1 MSAAPPPP
9 APGPWRVLCR
19 VLAETPAVRRVAWI
33 LAGGAAVTLGVQ
45 LAFDTAGRPGPAPI
59 LELLSVL
66 FAVAGAALAA
76 LTLKL
81 HGERE
86 GPGLDEALL
95 ALPALGMT
103 AGVLLGLAAGV
114 CLARAVL
121 GRPWTL
127 VPAAL
132 FLGIV
137 VLAAR
142 TVTRATRQLW
152 ERARAEAEAASR
164 ARAAAA
170 EAHLAA
176 LRAQLDP
183 HFLFNALNTIAALV
197 ATDARAAEATVE
209 NLSEVLRR
217 TLERSRRST
226 GTVREEVEHVA
237 AYLAVERQRWGEA
250 LCVEWR
256 VPAETLDLPLPPMTL
271 QPLVENAVKHGTG
284 AKIGGG
290 TIRIEAE
297 RADGA
302 LRLAVADDG
311 PGFVPRHA
319 ERTGLGNLRE
329 RLAALYGDAASL
341 TVEPAASGARV
352 VLEIPVPPA
361 SPA

>member
-1 MSAAPPPP
+1 MSSIRRDRE
-9 APGPWRVLCR
+9 PGPWRILGR
-19 VLAETPAVRRVAWI
+19 VMAEAPAVRRAAWL
-33 LAGGAAVTLGVQ
+33 LAGGAAATLGLQ
-45 LAFDTAGRPGPAPI
+45 LALDTAGRPGPAPV
-59 LELLSVL
+59 LELLAVL
-66 FAVAGAALAA
+66 FAVAGAALAG

-86 GPGLDEALL
+86 GRAGPGLDEALL
-95 ALPALGMT
+95 ALPTLGMT

-114 CLARAVL
+114 YLGRAVL
-121 GRPWTL
+121 GRLWTL
-127 VPAAL
+127 LPAAL

-142 TVTRATRQLW
+142 TVTRATRLLW

-170 EAHLAA
+170 EANLAA

-217 TLERSRRST
+217 TLERSRQAT

-250 LCVEWR
+250 LRVEWR
-256 VPAETLDLPLPPMTL
+256 VPAEVLDLPLPPMTL

-290 TIRIEAE
+290 TVRIEAE
-297 RADGA
+297 RAGGA
-302 LRLAVADDG
+302 LRLAVVDDG
-311 PGFVPRHA
+311 PGFPPRHT
-319 ERTGLGNLRE
+319 ERTGLGNLRA

-341 TVEPAASGARV
+341 TVEPVARGARV
-352 VLEIPVPPA
+352 VLQIPV
-361 SPA
+361 